1 MNEEMEIGLV
11 VEIEGNSVIVETNQ
25 FSNDLTYFYNGVV
38 YRGICVGQFI
48 GIIRGPYLII
58 GRVVKEY
65 LEDINAVQN
74 KISYSLDNIRRKVVV
89 NVIGYIENGSF
100 NLGIISYP
108 MVYNSAVMLDEKQIS
123 AVVNDYNGTND
134 EFNLTIWKTVK

>member
-48 GIIRGPYLII
+48 GIIRDLILL
-58 GRVVKEY
+58 
-65 LEDINAVQN
+65 LEE
-74 KISYSLDNIRRKVVV
+74 L
-89 NVIGYIENGSF
+89 
-100 NLGIISYP
+100 
-108 MVYNSAVMLDEKQIS
+108 
-123 AVVNDYNGTND
+123 
-134 EFNLTIWKTVK
+134 